1 MLVLTSEIIDFPGSA
16 SGKTPPVNAGDVRGM
31 GWIPGSGRSPGGR
44 GNGTLESHGQS
55 GLEGYSP
62 WSHKES
68 DTSERLSHSE
78 IICLILKSLSDSICR
93 RQKKKKISGEESCG
107 LRYNI
112 FLLT

>member
-1 MLVLTSEIIDFPGSA
+1 ML
-16 SGKTPPVNAGDVRGM
+16 KTPPANAGDVRGM

-68 DTSERLSHSE
+68 DTTEQVNNNNKCVYTLRIYLQHGQMFRVSTYKSK
-78 IICLILKSLSDSICR
+78 IQALITS
-93 RQKKKKISGEESCG
+93 
-107 LRYNI
+107 
-112 FLLT
+112 